1 MFQIQCKPLRDLYAR
16 CGKGKIPAPAW
27 TPTLLGI
34 FDSLKQSITSS
45 PLLARFDSSKPLFL
59 KTDWS
64 ATGMGYILM
73 QPDNSV
79 EARAAT
85 EKLLNTG
92 ECDFDLSLNGARLR
106 PVLFN
111 SCSCTATEI
120 HYHGF
125 VREIACGRWAISME
139 KRYL

>member
-1 MFQIQCKPLRDLYAR
+1 M
-16 CGKGKIPAPAW
+16 
-27 TPTLLGI
+27 
-34 FDSLKQSITSS
+34 SS

-59 KTDWS
+59 KTDLS

-73 QPDNSV
+73 QPGDST

-85 EKLLNTG
+85 SKLLNKG
-92 ECDFDLSLNGARLR
+92 ECDFDLSSDGARLR

-111 SCSCTATEI
+111 SRSCTATEK

-125 VREIACGRWAISME
+125 VGEIACGRWAIGME
-139 KRYL
+139 KRYLWGTHFFGYVI